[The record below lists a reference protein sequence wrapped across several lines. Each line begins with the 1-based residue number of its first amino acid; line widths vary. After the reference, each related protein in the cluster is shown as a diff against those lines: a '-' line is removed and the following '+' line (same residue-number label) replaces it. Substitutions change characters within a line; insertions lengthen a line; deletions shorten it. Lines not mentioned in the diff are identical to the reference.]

1 MSAAKP
7 HAQDLILAIDQGTQ
21 SVRAMLFD
29 LDGQLVAKA
38 QQHITP
44 YFSKHPNWAE
54 QNGDYFWLHLGQA
67 CQALWRH
74 HPSLR
79 DRVCAVALT
88 CQRASMI
95 CLDEHMKPL
104 RPATIWLDSRRTDRY
119 PDLPWWLKAGIR
131 LVGQQHMMYQLQSKA
146 ECNWLAADFPDV
158 WARTR
163 HFVQLS
169 AYLTLRLTD
178 QLRDAVPSQVGYV
191 PFDHKHQQWAADTDL
206 TWRALRV
213 KREQLPELVQASE
226 PLGTISAE
234 AARETGIPQG
244 LTLYAAGA
252 DKACEVLACGGISPD
267 VACISYGTTATINTG
282 NTRYVPPMPF
292 LPAYPAAMPHA
303 YNSEIIV
310 QRGYWMVN
318 WFKREFAA
326 HEVRLAEE
334 RGVAP
339 EVLFDTLLDDSPAGA
354 MGLVLQP
361 FWNPGVKFP
370 GPEAK
375 GAVIGFGDVHTR
387 AHLYR
392 AIIEGLAYALRHGK
406 EQLEHRNHVP
416 VHSLRV
422 AGGGSQSDRI
432 MQITANVFGLRTERI
447 HTFEASGLGAAINAA
462 VGAGYY
468 KTHSQAV
475 VAMSRPGRVFEPE
488 ADKVRLYD
496 QLYRE
501 VYNRM
506 YDRLSPLYRSIR
518 HITNYPRH

>member
-1 MSAAKP
+1 MKRAEP
-7 HAQDLILAIDQGTQ
+7 PAQELILAIDQGTQ

-29 LDGQLVAKA
+29 LHGRLVAKS

-44 YFSKHPNWAE
+44 YFSSHPNWAE
-54 QNGDYFWLHLGQA
+54 QEGDYFWQNLGQA
-67 CQALWRH
+67 CQALWRD
-74 HPSLR
+74 HPLLKS
-79 DRVCAVALT
+79 RVGAVALT

-95 CLDEHMKPL
+95 CLDEDMRPL
-104 RPATIWLDSRRTDRY
+104 RPATIWLDSRRTDDY
-119 PDLPWWLKAGIR
+119 PTLPWWLKLGVR

-146 ECNWLAADFPDV
+146 ECNWLAADFPEV

-169 AYLTLRLTD
+169 AYLSYRLTG

-191 PFDHKHQQWAADTDL
+191 PFDHKHQQWAKAGDL

-226 PLGTISAE
+226 PLGTISA
-234 AARETGIPQG
+234 AAASATGIPQG
-244 LTLYAAGA
+244 LVLYAAGA

-282 NTRYVPPMPF
+282 NTRHVSPMPF

-303 YNSEIIV
+303 FNSEIIV

-318 WFKREFAA
+318 WFKREFAS

-334 RGVAP
+334 RGIAP
-339 EVLFDTLLDDSPAGA
+339 EVLFDTLLDESPAGA

-406 EQLEHRNHVP
+406 EQLEHRNRVA
-416 VHSLRV
+416 VRSLRV

-447 HTFEASGLGAAINAA
+447 HTSEASGLGAAINAA
-462 VGAGYY
+462 VGAGHY
-468 KTHSQAV
+468 KNHAEAV
-475 VAMSRPGRVFEPE
+475 GAMSWRGQVFEPE
-488 ADKVRLYD
+488 PDKVRTYD
-496 QLYRE
+496 RLYRE

-518 HITNYPRH
+518 HITNYPKH

>member
-1 MSAAKP
+1 MTSS
-7 HAQDLILAIDQGTQ
+7 HDLFLALDQGTQ

-29 LDGQLVAKA
+29 LDGQLVAKS

-54 QNGDYFWLHLGQA
+54 QNGDYFWLHMGQA
-67 CQALWRH
+67 CLQLWAQ
-74 HPSLR
+74 HPDLR
-79 DRVCAVALT
+79 ARVAAVALT

-95 CLDEHMKPL
+95 CLDEDMKPL
-104 RPATIWLDSRRTDRY
+104 RPATIWLDSRRTDNY
-119 PDLPWWLKAGIR
+119 PRLPWWLRAGIR
-131 LVGQQHMMYQLQSKA
+131 AVGQQHMMYQLQSKA
-146 ECNWLAADFPDV
+146 ECNWLAADFPEV

-169 AYLTLRLTD
+169 AYLNYKLTG
-178 QLRDAVPSQVGYV
+178 QLLDAIPSQVGYV
-191 PFDHKHQQWAADTDL
+191 PFDHEHQRWADASDL
-206 TWRALRV
+206 KWRALSV
-213 KREQLPELVQASE
+213 KREQLPTLVQASA
-226 PLGTISAE
+226 PLGTISRQ
-234 AARETGIPQG
+234 AALETGIPEG

-252 DKACEVLACGGISPD
+252 DKACEVLACGGIRPD
-267 VACISYGTTATINTG
+267 VGCISYGTTATINTG

-303 YNSEIIV
+303 FNSEIIV

-326 HEVRLAEE
+326 KEVQEAEE
-334 RGVAP
+334 RGIAP
-339 EVLFDTLLDDSPAGA
+339 EVLFDDLLDQSPPGA

-406 EQLEHRNHVP
+406 EQLAQCNRVP
-416 VHSLRV
+416 IQSLRV

-447 HTFEASGLGAAINAA
+447 HTYEASGLGAAINAA
-462 VGAGYY
+462 VGAGYFAD
-468 KTHSQAV
+468 HGAAV
-475 VAMSRPGRVFEPE
+475 QAMSHAGQVFLPQDEHT
-488 ADKVRLYD
+488 RT
-496 QLYRE
+496 
-501 VYNRM
+501 
-506 YDRLSPLYRSIR
+506 YDRLYQEVYSRMYERLAPLYRSIR
-518 HITNYPRH
+518 HITHYPKY